1 MQRVGE
7 ALNGR
12 KKSLNGSKILILG
25 AAYKKDVD
33 DVRESPTLKLIEL
46 LEDKGAKVDYNDPYI
61 PKMPHVR
68 KYKYE
73 MKSVPLTPAN
83 LKKYDAVL
91 ISTDHSCY
99 DYKKIVTHA
108 KLVVDTRNATKAVRR
123 TKNNNVVRA

>member
-1 MQRVGE
+1 
-7 ALNGR
+7 
-12 KKSLNGSKILILG
+12 
-25 AAYKKDVD
+25 
-33 DVRESPTLKLIEL
+33 
-46 LEDKGAKVDYNDPYI
+46 
-61 PKMPHVR
+61 MPHVR